1 MTKILI
7 DVDRASDAIKWAA
20 RHFGSTFNVQH
31 DFPSTKYRF
40 EFDNATNA
48 TVFALKWV

>member
-7 DVDRASDAIKWAA
+7 DKNLATDAIKWAVS
-20 RHFGSTFNVQH
+20 HFGDSFNVHH

-40 EFDNATNA
+40 EFEDVNQATM
-48 TVFALKWV
+48 FALKWI